1 MKFTSYG
8 AAEEV
13 TWSKHLVEAWN
24 TKILLDCGMFQG
36 KRYESRA
43 KNEEF
48 WFNPSEIQAVILSH
62 AHIDHCGLL
71 PLLVKQGFNGK
82 IFCTEATEAVLEI
95 MLKDSAHIQKSDEEF
110 YKRHPE
116 IHTPFKTEPL
126 YDDQDVTKTMELI
139 HARNIHEPFNFKD
152 FDITFYEAGH
162 VIWSALIKLEAN
174 WSSLLFTGDLWRENM
189 PLLKD
194 RENNIKTDVIVME
207 STYGWRKHDPVTISS
222 ESMEKVILE
231 TIGKWGKVII
241 PSFALERTQEILYYL
256 EAAFKKGTIPNI
268 PIYVDS
274 PMATRVTRVFQK
286 HKEIYDREMRK
297 HYKNWDKPFSLD
309 NITYTETVEQSKRIA
324 EEHVP
329 SIIISASG
337 MCEAG
342 RIRHHLAKYIHKHTN
357 TIMFVWYMAEWT
369 LWRKLI
375 EHIKQVK
382 ILGQEYRVRA
392 NIVKLNS
399 FSGHADEDELL
410 SWEAGI
416 SWTKKIILVHWEKS
430 CQLALKE
437 KLEAKWRLVEIAKA
451 KETIVI

>member
-13 TWSKHLVEAWN
+13 TWSKHLVQAGN
-24 TKILLDCGMFQG
+24 TKILLDCGMFQW
-36 KRYESRA
+36 KRNDSRT
-43 KNEEF
+43 KNETF
-48 WFNPSEIQAVILSH
+48 GFNPSEIDAVMLSH
-62 AHIDHCGLL
+62 AHIDHCWLL
-71 PLLVKQGFNGK
+71 PLLVKQGFTGK
-82 IFCTEATEAVLEI
+82 IFCTPATEDVLEI
-95 MLKDSAHIQKSDEEF
+95 MLRDSAHVQKSDEDF

-126 YDDQDVTKTMELI
+126 YDDQDVTKTMDLI
-139 HARNIHEPFNFKD
+139 HTRSMHEKFNFKD
-152 FDITFYEAGH
+152 FDVTFYEAGH
-162 VIWSALIKLEAN
+162 VIWSVLIKLEAN
-174 WSSLLFTGDLWRENM
+174 GSSLLFTGDIGRDHM

-207 STYGWRKHDPVTISS
+207 STYGGRKHDPVTISS

-231 TIGKWGKVII
+231 TIWKWWKVVI

-256 EAAFKKGTIPNI
+256 EEAFKSWKIPDI

-286 HKEIYDREMRK
+286 HDEVYDRDMKK
-297 HYKNWDKPFSLD
+297 HYWKKDKPFTLP
-309 NITYTETVEQSKRIA
+309 NITFTETVEQSKRIA
-324 EEHVP
+324 EEHIP
-329 SIIISASG
+329 SIIIAGSG

-342 RIRHHLAKYIHKHTN
+342 RVRHHLAKYIHKHTN

-369 LWRKLI
+369 LGRKLI

-382 ILGQEYRVRA
+382 ILGADYRVRA

-399 FSGHADEDELL
+399 FSWHADEDELL
-410 SWEAGI
+410 SWEEWI
-416 SWTKKIILVHWEKS
+416 SGTKKIILVHWEKN